1 MSRLTPHK
9 EQFGFMTF
17 AQNTLEVDY
26 LKMAYV
32 QAMSIKLVMP
42 SAKYAV
48 VIDKHTAL
56 FVTDQQRF
64 VFDYIIELENDFA
77 NEESWKLS
85 NEWQAF
91 TLTPF
96 KETIKLESDIL
107 ITRNIM
113 HWLDMFRLRD
123 VVLSTGCRDYKQQLS
138 DCRFYRR
145 VFDDNNLPDTYN
157 GLMYFRYSKT
167 ATQFFET
174 ARQIYAN
181 WPTIRDE
188 VLINCRDP
196 HPTTD
201 VVYALSAKIIGE
213 ELCTIPSADF
223 INFVHMKNKINKWDV
238 TVAWP
243 ELVMTELDVP
253 TIRINNINQLAPFHY
268 QNKEWLT
275 DAIVEQYER
284 AFYR

>member
-1 MSRLTPHK
+1 MPRLTPHK
-9 EQFGFMTF
+9 EQVGFMTF

-32 QAMSIKLVMP
+32 QAMSIKVVMP

-56 FVTDQQRF
+56 FMDDKYRY
-64 VFDYIIELENDFA
+64 VFDYIIELEDDFA
-77 NEESWKLS
+77 DAESWKLS

-113 HWLDMFRLRD
+113 HWLDTFRLRD
-123 VVLSTGCRDYKQQLS
+123 VVLSTECRDYKQQLS
-138 DCRFYRR
+138 DCRFYRK

-167 ATQFFET
+167 ATHFFEI
-174 ARQIYAN
+174 ARQIFAN

-188 VLINCRDP
+188 VLVNCRDP
-196 HPTTD
+196 RPTTD
-201 VVYALSAKIIGE
+201 VVYALAAKIVGV
-213 ELCTIPSADF
+213 ELCTLPTVDF

-253 TIRINNINQLAPFHY
+253 HIRINNINQLAPFHY